1 MFLACSYFFGN
12 LSLNVLIDMVL
23 IKKRVYFIAYGA
35 LSLFLSIV
43 FKTFKQIEASLV
55 SHVIFAIDYRDLFAD
70 FTAYLTFA
78 HL

>member
-1 MFLACSYFFGN
+1 ME
-12 LSLNVLIDMVL
+12 NVHLRRCLFWIFP
-23 IKKRVYFIAYGA
+23 YFIAYGA

-55 SHVIFAIDYRDLFAD
+55 SHVIFAIDCRDLFAD